1 MAQCFLLHG
10 GLTGQVNENKFILVT
25 KNEVGELNRVTY
37 FIVNAFTTDLYK
49 GNPAA
54 VCLLD
59 STISELTMQKIAQ
72 EIPVPT
78 TAFVQ
83 KKGNDFFLKW
93 FTPEMEIPICG
104 HGTIASAF
112 IVWQQSILPLD
123 SPITFQTLSGPL
135 QARWFNEL
143 VEITIKKYKLEE
155 IECPSELE
163 EWLGT
168 KPKYVGKTDLDY
180 IVELS
185 HEEYIADFEPD
196 FSAMKQFP
204 VRGVCITSMSNE
216 EGIDIVSRF
225 FSPAQGIDEDHVNG
239 STHGALGPY
248 WCEKLSI
255 ESIVSKQ
262 LSKRG
267 GLLYVTP
274 KEKDVAIAGT
284 AVRTLWGELLI

>member
-1 MAQCFLLHG
+1 M
-10 GLTGQVNENKFILVT
+10 NKVS
-25 KNEVGELNRVTY
+25 Y
-37 FIVNAFTTDLYK
+37 FIVNAFTTELYK

-59 STISELTMQKIAQ
+59 STIPELTMQKIAQ
-72 EIPVPT
+72 EISVPT

-83 KKGNDFFLKW
+83 KKDNDFFLRW
-93 FTPEMEIPICG
+93 FTPAKEIPICG

-112 IVWQQSILPLD
+112 LLWQQGIVPVNS
-123 SPITFQTLSGPL
+123 SITFQTLSGPMK
-135 QARWFNEL
+135 AIWFNEL
-143 VEITIKKYKLEE
+143 VEITIKKYRLEE
-155 IECPSELE
+155 IDCPSELE
-163 EWLGT
+163 EWLGMKAT
-168 KPKYVGKTDLDY
+168 YVGKTELDY

-185 HEEYIADFEPD
+185 DEEYIADFKAD
-196 FSAMKQFP
+196 FPAMKQFP
-204 VRGVCITSMSNE
+204 VRGVCITSVAKD

-248 WCEKLSI
+248 WCEKLSK
-255 ESIVSKQ
+255 ERIVSKQ

-274 KEKDVAIAGT
+274 KIKDVAIAGS
-284 AVRTLWGELLI
+284 AVRILSGELVI

>member
-1 MAQCFLLHG
+1 M
-10 GLTGQVNENKFILVT
+10 NKVS
-25 KNEVGELNRVTY
+25 Y
-37 FIVNAFTTDLYK
+37 FIVNAFTTELYK

-59 STISELTMQKIAQ
+59 STIPESTMQKIAQ

-83 KKGNDFFLKW
+83 RKDNHFFLDGLRQQRKYR
-93 FTPEMEIPICG
+93 FVDME
-104 HGTIASAF
+104 
-112 IVWQQSILPLD
+112 QSLALLLWKQGILPIN
-123 SPITFQTLSGPL
+123 SSIIFQTVSGPL
-135 QARWFNEL
+135 QANWFNEL
-143 VEITIKKYKLEE
+143 VEITIQKYQLEE
-155 IECPSELE
+155 IECPLELE
-163 EWLGT
+163 EWLGV
-168 KPKYVGKTDLDY
+168 KPTYVGKTELDY

-185 HEEYIADFEPD
+185 HEKYIADFKAD
-196 FSAMKQFP
+196 FQAMKQFP
-204 VRGVCITSMSNE
+204 VRGVCITSRSKY

-248 WCEKLSI
+248 WCAKLSK

-274 KEKDVAIAGT
+274 KIKDVAIAGS
-284 AVRTLWGELLI
+284 AVQVLSGEIII

>member
-1 MAQCFLLHG
+1 M
-10 GLTGQVNENKFILVT
+10 NKVS
-25 KNEVGELNRVTY
+25 Y
-37 FIVNAFTTDLYK
+37 FIVNAFTTELYK

-59 STISELTMQKIAQ
+59 STILESTMQKIAQ

-83 KKGNDFFLKW
+83 KKENDFFLRW
-93 FTPEMEIPICG
+93 FTPAKEIPICG

-112 IVWQQSILPLD
+112 LLWQQGMIPVD

-135 QARWFNEL
+135 QAIWFNEL
-143 VEITIKKYKLEE
+143 VEISIKKYWLEE

-163 EWLGT
+163 EWLGM
-168 KPKYVGKTDLDY
+168 KPTYVGKTELDY

-185 HEEYIADFEPD
+185 DEEHIADFKAD

-204 VRGVCITSMSNE
+204 VRGVSITSVSKD

-248 WCEKLSI
+248 WCEKLSK

-274 KEKDVAIAGT
+274 KIKDVAIAGS
-284 AVRTLWGELLI
+284 AVQVLSGELLI

>member
-1 MAQCFLLHG
+1 MG
-10 GLTGQVNENKFILVT
+10 VGKMNKVS
-25 KNEVGELNRVTY
+25 Y
-37 FIVNAFTTDLYK
+37 FIVNAFTTELYK

-59 STISELTMQKIAQ
+59 SAISESTMQKIAQ

-83 KKGNDFFLKW
+83 KKDNDFFLRW
-93 FTPEMEIPICG
+93 FTPAKEIPICG

-112 IVWQQSILPLD
+112 LLWKQGIVPVNS
-123 SPITFQTLSGPL
+123 SITFQTLSGPL
-135 QARWFNEL
+135 QAIWLNEL
-143 VEITIKKYKLEE
+143 VEITIQKYRLEE
-155 IECPSELE
+155 IECPVELE
-163 EWLGT
+163 EWLGM
-168 KPKYVGKTDLDY
+168 KPKYVGKTELDL

-185 HEEYIADFEPD
+185 HEEYIANFKADFH
-196 FSAMKQFP
+196 AMNQFP
-204 VRGVCITSMSNE
+204 VRGICITSRSKD

-248 WCEKLSI
+248 WCEKLSK

-274 KEKDVAIAGT
+274 KIKDVAIAGS
-284 AVRTLWGELLI
+284 AVRVLSGEILI

>member
-1 MAQCFLLHG
+1 M
-10 GLTGQVNENKFILVT
+10 NKVS
-25 KNEVGELNRVTY
+25 Y
-37 FIVNAFTTDLYK
+37 FIVNAFTTELYK

-59 STISELTMQKIAQ
+59 SMIPESTMQKMAQ

-83 KKGNDFFLKW
+83 RKDNNFFLRW
-93 FTPEMEIPICG
+93 YTPAKEIPICG

-112 IVWQQSILPLD
+112 LLWKQGIVPINS
-123 SPITFQTLSGPL
+123 SITFQTLSGPL
-135 QARWFNEL
+135 QANWFNEL
-143 VEITIKKYKLEE
+143 VEITIQKYQLEE
-155 IECPSELE
+155 IECPLELE
-163 EWLGT
+163 EWLGV
-168 KPKYVGKTDLDY
+168 KPTYVGKSELDY

-185 HEEYIADFEPD
+185 HEAYIADFKAD
-196 FSAMKQFP
+196 FQAMKQFP
-204 VRGVCITSMSNE
+204 VRGVCITSRSKD

-248 WCEKLSI
+248 WCAKLSK
-255 ESIVSKQ
+255 ETIVSQQ

-274 KEKDVAIAGT
+274 KIKDVAIAGS
-284 AVRTLWGELLI
+284 AVQVLSGEIII

>member
-1 MAQCFLLHG
+1 VGKL
-10 GLTGQVNENKFILVT
+10 NKVS
-25 KNEVGELNRVTY
+25 Y
-37 FIVNAFTTDLYK
+37 FIVNAFTTELYK

-59 STISELTMQKIAQ
+59 STIPESTMQKIAQ

-83 KKGNDFFLKW
+83 KKDNGFFLRW
-93 FTPEMEIPICG
+93 FTPAKEIPICG

-112 IVWQQSILPLD
+112 LLWKQGIVPVNS
-123 SPITFQTLSGPL
+123 SITFQTFSGPL
-135 QARWFNEL
+135 QAIWLNEL
-143 VEITIKKYKLEE
+143 VEITIQKYRLEE
-155 IECPSELE
+155 IECPLELE
-163 EWLGT
+163 EWLGM
-168 KPKYVGKTDLDY
+168 KPTYVGKTELDY

-185 HEEYIADFEPD
+185 HEEYIADFQAN
-196 FSAMKQFP
+196 FHAMKQFP
-204 VRGVCITSMSNE
+204 VRGVCITSISKD

-248 WCEKLSI
+248 WCEKLSK

-274 KEKDVAIAGT
+274 KIKDVAIAGS
-284 AVRTLWGELLI
+284 AVRVLSGEILI

>member
-1 MAQCFLLHG
+1 MKK
-10 GLTGQVNENKFILVT
+10 VS
-25 KNEVGELNRVTY
+25 Y
-37 FIVNAFTTDLYK
+37 FIVNAFTTKLYK

-59 STISELTMQKIAQ
+59 STIPDLTMQKIAQ

-83 KKGNDFFLKW
+83 KKDNDFFLRW
-93 FTPEMEIPICG
+93 FTPTMEIKICG

-112 IVWQQSILPLD
+112 LLWQQGIVPVD
-123 SPITFQTLSGPL
+123 SSITFHTLSGPL
-135 QARWFNEL
+135 QASWFNEL
-143 VEITIKKYKLEE
+143 VEITIKKYQLEE

-163 EWLGT
+163 EWLGM

-180 IVELS
+180 LVELS
-185 HEEYIADFEPD
+185 HEEDIADFEPD
-196 FSAMKQFP
+196 FFAMKQFP
-204 VRGVCITSMSNE
+204 VRGICITSMSKE

-248 WCEKLSI
+248 WCEKLSK

-267 GLLYVTP
+267 GLIYVTP
-274 KEKDVAIAGT
+274 KEKDVAIAGP
-284 AVRTLWGELLI
+284 AVLTLWGEILI

>member
-1 MAQCFLLHG
+1 M
-10 GLTGQVNENKFILVT
+10 
-25 KNEVGELNRVTY
+25 NRVSY
-37 FIVNAFTTDLYK
+37 FIVNAFTTELYK

-59 STISELTMQKIAQ
+59 STIPESTMQKIAQ

-83 KKGNDFFLKW
+83 KKDNDFFLRW
-93 FTPEMEIPICG
+93 FTSVAEIPICG

-112 IVWQQSILPLD
+112 LLWQQEIVPVD
-123 SPITFQTLSGPL
+123 SSITFQTLSGPL
-135 QARWFNEL
+135 QARWINQQ
-143 VEITIKKYKLEE
+143 VEITIKKYELEE
-155 IECPSELE
+155 IECPSDLE

-185 HEEYIADFEPD
+185 HEEHIADFEPD

-204 VRGVCITSMSNE
+204 VRGVCITSISRA

-225 FSPAQGIDEDHVNG
+225 FSPPQGIDEDNVNG

-248 WCEKLSI
+248 WCEKLSK

-267 GLLYVTP
+267 GILYVTP
-274 KEKDVAIAGT
+274 KVKDVAIAGP
-284 AVRTLWGELLI
+284 AVRTLWGEILI